1 MSNFEKTPISKA
13 KIDFQT
19 NQLHDSTLVSKNHF
33 FLITIMLLFLITP
46 SSYSRSFNIK
56 NNETVIKKT
65 AIQDLDSVRK
75 RKITES
81 NMKNEQTK
89 KERVITN
96 LNELNALAEYPGG
109 IEKFYAK
116 ISSNLDA
123 SELDYKVFTQIN
135 VSFVIEKDG
144 SMSEIVVNS
153 KVEPDIKKEIIDG
166 LKSIKAK
173 WSPAI
178 FENQAVRMS
187 YSLPIVLAFD

>member
-1 MSNFEKTPISKA
+1 
-13 KIDFQT
+13 
-19 NQLHDSTLVSKNHF
+19 
-33 FLITIMLLFLITP
+33 
-46 SSYSRSFNIK
+46 
-56 NNETVIKKT
+56 
-65 AIQDLDSVRK
+65 
-75 RKITES
+75 
-81 NMKNEQTK
+81 MKNEQTK

-109 IEKFYAK
+109 IEYFNAK

-178 FENQAVRMS
+178 FENQAVRIS

>member
-1 MSNFEKTPISKA
+1 MSNFEKTPISNA

-46 SSYSRSFNIK
+46 SSYSRSFNVK